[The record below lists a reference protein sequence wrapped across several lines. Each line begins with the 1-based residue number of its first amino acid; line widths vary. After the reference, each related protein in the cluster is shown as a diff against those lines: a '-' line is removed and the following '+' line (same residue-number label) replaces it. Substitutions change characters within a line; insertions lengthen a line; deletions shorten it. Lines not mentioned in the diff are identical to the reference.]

1 MTDITVIGLGAM
13 GSTLAQAF
21 LGAGHSTTVWN
32 RTQNKMAP
40 LVDLGA
46 NTAESVSEGLRAS
59 PITVVCVDNYDVSI
73 ELIIEEKAEDHLA
86 GRVLIQLS
94 TGTPKEAIDFG
105 RRILGCDGMYLDG
118 AIMAF
123 PEGIGTEDAQ
133 FLLAGADDTYKRCK
147 PILSCLGGDIRYLGS
162 EVATPAVID
171 LAVLTQE
178 LATYIGA
185 IHGANLCESENI
197 GVDKFASVLPDGH
210 LAKVLV
216 QTIHSN
222 SFDTP
227 EASMAVWGGVSNRIG
242 AQARD
247 AGISSEIPDFLSTLC
262 KRGISAGLG
271 GEDLAALI
279 KVLKQ

>member
-1 MTDITVIGLGAM
+1 MTEITVIGLGAM
-13 GSTLAQAF
+13 GSALAQIF

-32 RTQNKMAP
+32 RTPKKMAP
-40 LVDLGA
+40 LVELGA
-46 NTAESVSEGLRAS
+46 NIAESVSEGLRAS
-59 PITVVCVDNYDVSI
+59 PITVVCVDNYDVST
-73 ELIIEEKAEDHLA
+73 ELIIEESAKDHLA

-94 TGTPKEAIDFG
+94 TGTPKEATDFG
-105 RRILGCDGMYLDG
+105 RRIIGCNGMYLDG

-123 PEGIGTEDAQ
+123 PEGIGAEDAQ
-133 FLLAGADDTYKRCK
+133 FLVAGAGDTYERCK
-147 PILSCLGGDIRYLGS
+147 SILSCLGGDIRYLGS

-171 LAVLTQE
+171 LAYLTQE

-210 LAKVLV
+210 PAKVLV
-216 QTIHSN
+216 QTIHSK
-222 SFDTP
+222 SFDAP
-227 EASMAVWGGVSNRIG
+227 EASMATWDGVSNRIR

-247 AGISSEIPDFLSTLC
+247 AGINSEIPDFLSALA

-271 GEDLAALI
+271 DEDFAALI
-279 KVLKQ
+279 KILKR